1 MKVNPVLKW
10 AGGKTQLLPEI
21 NKRLPKQF
29 NTYYEPFFG
38 GGALLFS
45 LLPSSA
51 VINDLNSELMNVY
64 KCIKHDTQFPKL
76 LKELDRHQSLHSK
89 SYYYLIRDLDCS
101 PYYKNWRDYERAAR
115 TIYLNKTCF
124 NGLYRVNKKG
134 HFNTPIGTE
143 KYKKL
148 YDLDNITNMHE
159 YLKNNNVKILC
170 GSYSSA
176 VKDAKAGDFVYFDPP
191 YDYQDG
197 DGFTSYTA
205 NGFTKEN
212 QVELFNLFKELSDK
226 GVYVMLSNN
235 NTDFIRDLYKDYNIG
250 VVHAKRAINHKGDG
264 RGAVEEV
271 IITNYSNS

>member
-64 KCIKHDTQFPKL
+64 KCIKHDAQFIRL

-89 SYYYLIRDLDCS
+89 SYYYLIRDIDCS

-191 YDYQDG
+191 YNYQDD

-205 NGFTKEN
+205 DGFTKEN

-235 NTDFIRDLYKDYNIG
+235 NTDFIRDLYKDYNIDI
-250 VVHAKRAINHKGDG
+250 VHAKRAINRKGDG

>member
-29 NTYYEPFFG
+29 NTYYEPFLG

-64 KCIKHDTQFPKL
+64 KCIKYDTQFIRL
-76 LKELDRHQSLHSK
+76 LKELDRHQSLHNK
-89 SYYYLIRDLDCS
+89 SYYYLIRDIDCS

-176 VKDAKAGDFVYFDPP
+176 VKDAKAEDFVYFDPP
-191 YDYQDG
+191 YDYQDD

-205 NGFTKEN
+205 DGFTKEN

-235 NTDFIRDLYKDYNIG
+235 NTDFIRDLYKDYNID
-250 VVHAKRAINHKGDG
+250 VVYAKRAINHKGDG
-264 RGAVEEV
+264 RGAVEEL

>member
-1 MKVNPVLKW
+1 MRVNPVLKW

-29 NTYYEPFFG
+29 NTYYEPFLG

-64 KCIKHDTQFPKL
+64 KCIKHDTQFLRL

-176 VKDAKAGDFVYFDPP
+176 VKDAKAGDFIYFDPP

-197 DGFTSYTA
+197 DGFTSYTID
-205 NGFTKEN
+205 GFTKEN

-235 NTDFIRDLYKDYNIG
+235 NTDFIRDLYKDYNID
-250 VVHAKRAINHKGDG
+250 VVYAKRAINHKGDG
-264 RGAVEEV
+264 RGVVEEV
-271 IITNYSNS
+271 IITNYSNF

>member
-1 MKVNPVLKW
+1 MRVNPVLKW

-51 VINDLNSELMNVY
+51 VINDLNYELMNVY

-205 NGFTKEN
+205 DGFTKEN

>member
-64 KCIKHDTQFPKL
+64 KCIKHDAQFIRL

-89 SYYYLIRDLDCS
+89 SYYYLIRDIDCS

-191 YDYQDG
+191 YNYQDG

-235 NTDFIRDLYKDYNIG
+235 NTDFIRDLYKDYNIDI
-250 VVHAKRAINHKGDG
+250 VHAKRAINRKGDG

>member
-1 MKVNPVLKW
+1 MRVNPVLKW

-89 SYYYLIRDLDCS
+89 SYYYLIRGLDCS

-197 DGFTSYTA
+197 NGFTSYTA
-205 NGFTKEN
+205 DGFTKEN

>member
-1 MKVNPVLKW
+1 MRVNPVLKW

-205 NGFTKEN
+205 DGFTKEN

-235 NTDFIRDLYKDYNIG
+235 NTDFIRNLYKDYNIG

>member
-205 NGFTKEN
+205 DGFTKEN

>member
-1 MKVNPVLKW
+1 MRVNPVLKW

-51 VINDLNSELMNVY
+51 VINDLNYELMNVY

-205 NGFTKEN
+205 DGFTKEN

-235 NTDFIRDLYKDYNIG
+235 NTDFIRDLYKDYNID

>member
-205 NGFTKEN
+205 DGFTKED

-250 VVHAKRAINHKGDG
+250 VVHAKRVINHKGDG

>member
-1 MKVNPVLKW
+1 MRVNPVLKW

-51 VINDLNSELMNVY
+51 VINDLNYELMNVY

-89 SYYYLIRDLDCS
+89 SYYYLIRDIDCS

-205 NGFTKEN
+205 DGFTKEN

-235 NTDFIRDLYKDYNIG
+235 NTDFIRDLYKNYNIG

>member
-29 NTYYEPFFG
+29 NTYYEPFLG

-64 KCIKHDTQFPKL
+64 KCIKHDTQFIRL

-89 SYYYLIRDLDCS
+89 SYYYLIRDIDCS

-197 DGFTSYTA
+197 DGFTSYTTD
-205 NGFTKEN
+205 GFTKEN

-235 NTDFIRDLYKDYNIG
+235 NTDFIRDLYKDYNID

>member
-1 MKVNPVLKW
+1 MRVNPVLKW

-51 VINDLNSELMNVY
+51 VINDLNYELMNVY

-197 DGFTSYTA
+197 DGFTSYTTD
-205 NGFTKEN
+205 GFTKEN

-235 NTDFIRDLYKDYNIG
+235 NTDFIRDLYKDYNID
-250 VVHAKRAINHKGDG
+250 VVYAKRTINHKGDG

>member
-64 KCIKHDTQFPKL
+64 KCIKHDTQFIRL

-89 SYYYLIRDLDCS
+89 SYYYLIRDIDCS

-176 VKDAKAGDFVYFDPP
+176 VKDVKAGDFVYFDPP

-197 DGFTSYTA
+197 DGFTSYTTD
-205 NGFTKEN
+205 GFTKEN

-226 GVYVMLSNN
+226 GVHVMLSNN

-250 VVHAKRAINHKGDG
+250 VVYAKRAINHKGDG

>member
-1 MKVNPVLKW
+1 MRVNPVLKW

-51 VINDLNSELMNVY
+51 VINDLNYELMNVY
-64 KCIKHDTQFPKL
+64 KCIKHDTQFLRL

-205 NGFTKEN
+205 DGFTKEN

>member
-1 MKVNPVLKW
+1 MRVNPVLKW

-38 GGALLFS
+38 GGPLLFS

-51 VINDLNSELMNVY
+51 VINDLNYELMNVY

-197 DGFTSYTA
+197 DGFTSYSA
-205 NGFTKEN
+205 DGFINEN
-212 QVELFNLFKELSDK
+212 
-226 GVYVMLSNN
+226 
-235 NTDFIRDLYKDYNIG
+235 
-250 VVHAKRAINHKGDG
+250 
-264 RGAVEEV
+264 
-271 IITNYSNS
+271 

>member
-51 VINDLNSELMNVY
+51 VINDLNYELMNVY

-197 DGFTSYTA
+197 DGFTSYTTD
-205 NGFTKEN
+205 GFTKEN

-226 GVYVMLSNN
+226 GIYVMLSNN

>member
-10 AGGKTQLLPEI
+10 ASGKTQLLPEI

-64 KCIKHDTQFPKL
+64 KCIKHDTQFIRL

-89 SYYYLIRDLDCS
+89 SYYYLIRDIDCS

-176 VKDAKAGDFVYFDPP
+176 VKDVKAGDFVYFDPP

-197 DGFTSYTA
+197 DGFTSYTTD
-205 NGFTKEN
+205 GFTKEN

-250 VVHAKRAINHKGDG
+250 VVYAKRAINHKGDG

>member
-51 VINDLNSELMNVY
+51 VISDLNSELMNVY
-64 KCIKHDTQFPKL
+64 KCIKHDTQFIRL

-205 NGFTKEN
+205 DGFTKEN

-235 NTDFIRDLYKDYNIG
+235 NTDFIRDLYKDYNID
-250 VVHAKRAINHKGDG
+250 VVYAKRAINHKGDG

>member
-1 MKVNPVLKW
+1 MRVNPVLKW

-51 VINDLNSELMNVY
+51 VINDLNSELINVY

-205 NGFTKEN
+205 DGFTKEN

-235 NTDFIRDLYKDYNIG
+235 NTDFIRGLYKDYNIG

-271 IITNYSNS
+271 IITNYSDS

>member
-1 MKVNPVLKW
+1 MRVNPVLKW

-29 NTYYEPFFG
+29 NTYYEPFLG

-64 KCIKHDTQFPKL
+64 KCIKHDTQFIRL
-76 LKELDRHQSLHSK
+76 LKELDQHQSLHSK
-89 SYYYLIRDLDCS
+89 SYYYLIRDMDCS

-197 DGFTSYTA
+197 DGFTSYTTD
-205 NGFTKEN
+205 GFTKEN

-250 VVHAKRAINHKGDG
+250 VIYAKRAINHKGDG

>member
-64 KCIKHDTQFPKL
+64 KCIKHDTQFLRL
-76 LKELDRHQSLHSK
+76 LKELDRHQSLHNK
-89 SYYYLIRDLDCS
+89 SYYYLIRDIDCS

-197 DGFTSYTA
+197 DGFTSYTT

-235 NTDFIRDLYKDYNIG
+235 NTDFIRDLYKDYNID
-250 VVHAKRAINHKGDG
+250 VVYAKRAINHKGDG

>member
-1 MKVNPVLKW
+1 MRVNPVLKW

-64 KCIKHDTQFPKL
+64 KCIKHDTQFLRL

-176 VKDAKAGDFVYFDPP
+176 VKDAKAGDFIYFDPP

-197 DGFTSYTA
+197 DGFTSYTID
-205 NGFTKEN
+205 GFTKEN

-235 NTDFIRDLYKDYNIG
+235 NTDFIRDLYKDYNID
-250 VVHAKRAINHKGDG
+250 VVYAKRAINHKGDG
-264 RGAVEEV
+264 RGVVEEV
-271 IITNYSNS
+271 IITNYSNF

>member
-1 MKVNPVLKW
+1 MRVNPVLKW

-29 NTYYEPFFG
+29 NAYYEPFFG

-89 SYYYLIRDLDCS
+89 CYYYLIRDLDCS

-197 DGFTSYTA
+197 NGFTSYTA
-205 NGFTKEN
+205 DGFTKEN

-235 NTDFIRDLYKDYNIG
+235 STDFIRDLYKGYNIG

-271 IITNYSNS
+271 IITNYSNF

>member
-1 MKVNPVLKW
+1 MRVNPVLKW

-29 NTYYEPFFG
+29 NTYYEPFLG

-64 KCIKHDTQFPKL
+64 KCIKYDTQFLRL

-176 VKDAKAGDFVYFDPP
+176 VKDAKAGDFIYFDPP

-197 DGFTSYTA
+197 DGFTSYTID
-205 NGFTKEN
+205 GFTKEN

-235 NTDFIRDLYKDYNIG
+235 NTDFIRDLYKDYNID
-250 VVHAKRAINHKGDG
+250 VVYAKRAINHKGDG
-264 RGAVEEV
+264 RGVVEEV
-271 IITNYSNS
+271 IITNYSNF

>member
-1 MKVNPVLKW
+1 MRVNPVLKW

-51 VINDLNSELMNVY
+51 VINDLNYELMNVY

-205 NGFTKEN
+205 DGFTKEN

-271 IITNYSNS
+271 IITNY

>member
-1 MKVNPVLKW
+1 MRVNPVLKW

-205 NGFTKEN
+205 DGFTKEN